1 MTEFTIRE
9 ISPEEY
15 KKSLKAELA
24 TDGLYEAVK
33 RRCDIIDEECKFMR
47 YVQHRFIQEQ
57 LTEILELVEI
67 KEEIE

>member
-1 MTEFTIRE
+1 MTEFMIRE

-15 KKSLKAELA
+15 RKSLRKEIAK
-24 TDGLYEAVK
+24 DGLYEVVRK
-33 RRCDIIDEECKFMR
+33 RCDVINEECKFMR

>member
-1 MTEFTIRE
+1 MKDFTIKE

-15 KKSLKAELA
+15 KAQLRAELA

-57 LTEILELVEI
+57 LTEILELVELR
-67 KEEIE
+67 